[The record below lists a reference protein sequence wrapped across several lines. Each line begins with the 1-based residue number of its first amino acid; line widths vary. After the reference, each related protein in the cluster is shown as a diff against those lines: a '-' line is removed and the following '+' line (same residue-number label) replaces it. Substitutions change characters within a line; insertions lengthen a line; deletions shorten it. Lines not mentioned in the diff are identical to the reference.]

1 MPVVTSGPAVTS
13 RNLRMME
20 DALGA
25 LRATGFPL
33 DVGLDVLHSLTGFV
47 VGHVVTGGRREA
59 SEKVRHLS
67 DVDAA
72 EFPLLAEAAARVER
86 RQGSNSRF
94 DFALD
99 AMLAGLEVAR
109 TSGR

>member
-1 MPVVTSGPAVTS
+1 M
-13 RNLRMME
+13 
-20 DALGA
+20 
-25 LRATGFPL
+25 
-33 DVGLDVLHSLTGFV
+33 
-47 VGHVVTGGRREA
+47 TGGRREA
-59 SEKVRHLS
+59 SEQVRHLS

-99 AMLAGLEVAR
+99 AMLAGLEAAR
-109 TSGR
+109 TSVR